1 MAGCQE
7 LAFIKRA
14 VERHRVRETA
24 RECVCVSVGRQ
35 YSQHMRA
42 HTHCLNL
49 HAVIQA
55 HSGL

>member
-14 VERHRVRETA
+14 VERHRMRETA

-35 YSQHMRA
+35 YSPTHA

-49 HAVIQA
+49 HAVIQV